1 LTRQFTDAFTLF
13 DTIPGVRS
21 KKNLSMLAKSVIL
34 ILLLAMVISLG
45 VAMFSMMRDK
55 GRGTGTV
62 KALTY
67 RVAIWAFLLL
77 LIVGG
82 LYTGLLKPG
91 GSLQQA
97 AINTQQ

>member
-1 LTRQFTDAFTLF
+1 
-13 DTIPGVRS
+13 
-21 KKNLSMLAKSVIL
+21 MLAKTVIL
-34 ILLLAMVISLG
+34 ILLAAMVISLG
-45 VAMFSMMRDK
+45 AAMFSMMRDK

-77 LIVGG
+77 LIVAG
-82 LYTGLLKPG
+82 LYTGILKSG

-97 AINTQQ
+97 SVPSQQ

>member
-1 LTRQFTDAFTLF
+1 MTLQFTDAFTLF
-13 DTIPGVRS
+13 DTILGDSS
-21 KKNLSMLAKSVIL
+21 KRILSLIAKSVIL

-82 LYTGLLKPG
+82 LYTGLLQPG
-91 GSLQQA
+91 GSLKQA

>member
-1 LTRQFTDAFTLF
+1 
-13 DTIPGVRS
+13 
-21 KKNLSMLAKSVIL
+21 MLVKTVIL
-34 ILLLAMVISLG
+34 ILLAAMVISLG
-45 VAMFSMMRDK
+45 VAMFSMMREK

-77 LIVGG
+77 LIVVG
-82 LYTGLLKPG
+82 LYTGILKPG

-97 AINTQQ
+97 AVQNQQ

>member
-1 LTRQFTDAFTLF
+1 
-13 DTIPGVRS
+13 
-21 KKNLSMLAKSVIL
+21 MLAKTVIL

-97 AINTQQ
+97 AISTQQ

>member
-1 LTRQFTDAFTLF
+1 
-13 DTIPGVRS
+13 
-21 KKNLSMLAKSVIL
+21 MLAKTVIL
-34 ILLLAMVISLG
+34 ILLVAMVISLG
-45 VAMFSMMRDK
+45 AAMFSMMRDK

-77 LIVGG
+77 LIVAG
-82 LYTGLLKPG
+82 LYTGILKPG

-97 AINTQQ
+97 SVPSQQ

>member
-1 LTRQFTDAFTLF
+1 MF
-13 DTIPGVRS
+13 
-21 KKNLSMLAKSVIL
+21 AKIVIL
-34 ILLLAMVISLG
+34 ILLVAIVASLG
-45 VAMFSMMRDK
+45 AAMFSMMRDK

-77 LIVGG
+77 LIVAG
-82 LYTGLLKPG
+82 LYTGWLKPG

-97 AINTQQ
+97 ALHNQQ

>member
-1 LTRQFTDAFTLF
+1 LTLQFTDAFTVF
-13 DTIPGVRS
+13 DNILCIRS
-21 KKNLSMLAKSVIL
+21 TKKLSMLAKTVIL

-45 VAMFSMMRDK
+45 AAMFSMMRDK

-67 RVAIWAFLLL
+67 RVAIWDFLLL

-97 AINTQQ
+97 AISTQQ